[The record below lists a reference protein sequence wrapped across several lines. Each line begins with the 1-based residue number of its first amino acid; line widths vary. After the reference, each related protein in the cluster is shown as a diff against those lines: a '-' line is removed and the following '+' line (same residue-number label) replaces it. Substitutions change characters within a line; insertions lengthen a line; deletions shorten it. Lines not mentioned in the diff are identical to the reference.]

1 MIYTLE
7 NVKATVSG
15 TRRKDLMTKIRS
27 SRCKSLTSKML
38 MEIDVSSDR
47 ESDFTASVLPVDK
60 KKIEYR
66 VRAVGVDASVTVKS
80 WTLLDDSATLSRVQ
94 INRCHNLS
102 SYLVETLLHVAVNSS
117 SWVQITQCEF
127 WSWIKVPRYDFATF
141 AWPETLQSCWKAWN
155 QLIAISINFHHF
167 FRIESKFR
175 LSKQHFWKKKK
186 NQTVWNYSLDLRI
199 TAQDDTQW
207 KLEKKDRGTV
217 RWARTKRVAIWTEKF
232 KSTIQ
237 WMKNQKIK
245 TKRKLKT

>member
-1 MIYTLE
+1 MINTLE

-141 AWPETLQSCWKAWN
+141 AWPKTLQSCWKAWN

-186 NQTVWNYSLDLRI
+186 KSDCMKLFARFANYCARRYTMKIRKKGPWDGPMGSNEACRDLNWEI
-199 TAQDDTQW
+199 QVDNPMN
-207 KLEKKDRGTV
+207 EK
-217 RWARTKRVAIWTEKF
+217 
-232 KSTIQ
+232 S
-237 WMKNQKIK
+237 KN
-245 TKRKLKT
+245 